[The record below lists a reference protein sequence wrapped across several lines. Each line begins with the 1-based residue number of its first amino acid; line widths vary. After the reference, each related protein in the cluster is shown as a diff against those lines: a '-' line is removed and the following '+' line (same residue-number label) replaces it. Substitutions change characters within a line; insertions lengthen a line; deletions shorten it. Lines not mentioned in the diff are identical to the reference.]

1 MGTATYAVE
10 VDDLYQSRTAI
21 VSQNDQVREQATVKI
36 LQQVLLK
43 VVGNQAALANKDLSP
58 LLKQADQFVAQYAYL
73 RDPTHSDSGLQL
85 QLTFNEKALNQAIS
99 AMGLP
104 IWKKSRPESV
114 VWLVVNDA
122 NKQKILGAEDES
134 QTAYRLM
141 KQTTEKRGLPIFLP
155 LMDLQDQHQIRFA
168 QTATKLTEDNVFVQA
183 SKRYGADMVILAR
196 LNKDKDDVSVDWQ
209 WLKSGEL
216 QRYQSIGTMD
226 VAVAM
231 GINHIADTLA
241 GQFAII
247 DQQASK
253 RDYQLVIS
261 DINDFTDF
269 QECNPI

>member
-1 MGTATYAVE
+1 MSRLIFVLISLMGTATYAVE

-58 LLKQADQFVAQYAYL
+58 LLNQADQFVAQYAFL

-99 AMGLP
+99 ARGLP

-114 VWLVVNDA
+114 VWLVVNAA

-168 QTATKLTEDNVFVQA
+168 QTATKLTEDNVFCA
-183 SKRYGADMVILAR
+183 SVKTLWRRHGYFSKTEQRQGRCICRLAVVEVR
-196 LNKDKDDVSVDWQ
+196 
-209 WLKSGEL
+209 
-216 QRYQSIGTMD
+216 
-226 VAVAM
+226 
-231 GINHIADTLA
+231 
-241 GQFAII
+241 
-247 DQQASK
+247 
-253 RDYQLVIS
+253 
-261 DINDFTDF
+261 
-269 QECNPI
+269 